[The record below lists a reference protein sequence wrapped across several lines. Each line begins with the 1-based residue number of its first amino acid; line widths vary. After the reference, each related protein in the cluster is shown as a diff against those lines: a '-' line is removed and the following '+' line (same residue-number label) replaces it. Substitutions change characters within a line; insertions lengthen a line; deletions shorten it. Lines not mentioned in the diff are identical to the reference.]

1 MWLQMISMAF
11 QMAYG
16 QKEAIKIT
24 KEAVNR
30 GDRRTEAMLGRL
42 GDVLYWGASSLAI
55 LILALLAWIVSQ
67 PGPTDHTFVWIAV
80 LAVLVWCET
89 GQHHLDARTASYRQ
103 TIKLIEN
110 LESDLGGADISLLG
124 SGNLCRMKCN
134 ALHYALSRA
143 ISPSRRGAQDCSRR
157 TARPKGQS
165 LWWWAS
171 MPWSSGSTCCA
182 RSISATCSAK
192 ILWLT
197 N

>member
-1 MWLQMISMAF
+1 
-11 QMAYG
+11 
-16 QKEAIKIT
+16 
-24 KEAVNR
+24 V
-30 GDRRTEAMLGRL
+30 LGRL
-42 GDVLYWGASSLAI
+42 VDVLYWGASSLAI

-134 ALHYALSRA
+134 ALHYALSRT
-143 ISPSRRGAQDCSRR
+143 ISPKQARCSRLLK
-157 TARPKGQS
+157 TDARPKGQS

-171 MPWSSGSTCCA
+171 MPWSSGSLCCA
-182 RSISATCSAK
+182 RSISGCS
-192 ILWLT
+192 
-197 N
+197 